1 MLTDFLQNQ
10 AALYV
15 SGAMTAEERKEF
27 ELIIEFHDEV
37 RECVTGLLDV
47 GAALTLATQRARSDS
62 PSSGLKS
69 RIVSLAAG
77 RPQQAS
83 EDPMVMTGPDG
94 LVQWV
99 NPAFTAMCGYSFAE
113 LRGRKPGH
121 LLQGPD
127 TDPAAL
133 DRIRAA
139 VTARRS
145 CCETVVNYHR
155 NGSRYL
161 AEISIT
167 PILDDD
173 DQPVWFAAKERI
185 LGVA

>member
-1 MLTDFLQNQ
+1 MLAPFLQDRV
-10 AALYV
+10 ALYV
-15 SGAMTAEERKEF
+15 AGAMTAPERENF
-27 ELIIEFHDEV
+27 ELVLDFEEEV
-37 RECVTGLLDV
+37 RASVAESQEALALAVTSAAPACAV
-47 GAALTLATQRARSDS
+47 PPAALKTRILGSLSARPPRVAPVAMVVTDGR
-62 PSSGLKS
+62 GLT
-69 RIVSLAAG
+69 
-77 RPQQAS
+77 
-83 EDPMVMTGPDG
+83 E
-94 LVQWV
+94 WV

-161 AEISIT
+161 ADISIT

-173 DQPVWFAAKERI
+173 DQHVWFAAKERI

>member
-1 MLTDFLQNQ
+1 MVVTDGRGLT
-10 AALYV
+10 
-15 SGAMTAEERKEF
+15 E
-27 ELIIEFHDEV
+27 
-37 RECVTGLLDV
+37 
-47 GAALTLATQRARSDS
+47 
-62 PSSGLKS
+62 
-69 RIVSLAAG
+69 
-77 RPQQAS
+77 
-83 EDPMVMTGPDG
+83 
-94 LVQWV
+94 WV

-167 PILDDD
+167 PILD
-173 DQPVWFAAKERI
+173 ERRPARVVCGEGTDPRGR
-185 LGVA
+185 LSNPPQGLQGGRPTKPKGSPQGRP